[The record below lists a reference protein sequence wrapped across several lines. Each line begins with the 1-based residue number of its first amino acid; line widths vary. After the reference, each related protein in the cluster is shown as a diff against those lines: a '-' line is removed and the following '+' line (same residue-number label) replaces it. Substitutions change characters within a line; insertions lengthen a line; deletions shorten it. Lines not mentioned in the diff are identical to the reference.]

1 MPETKIDIPIKN
13 IAKMIDSM
21 NKQEIETLCMLLTK
35 DGKELLKRKTDLELK
50 RVKFLSRNETFNV

>member
-21 NKQEIETLCMLLTK
+21 NKQEIETLYMLLTK
-35 DGKELLKRKTDLELK
+35 EGKKLLKRKRDLELK
-50 RVKFLSRNETFNV
+50 RVKFLSRDETFNV

>member
-21 NKQEIETLCMLLTK
+21 NKQEIETLYMLLTK
-35 DGKELLKRKTDLELK
+35 DGKELLKRKKDLELK
-50 RVKFLSRNETFNV
+50 RVKFLSRDEAFNV

>member
-21 NKQEIETLCMLLTK
+21 NKQEIETLYMLLTK
-35 DGKELLKRKTDLELK
+35 DGKELLKRKKDLELK
-50 RVKFLSRNETFNV
+50 RVKFLSRDETFNV

>member
-21 NKQEIETLCMLLTK
+21 NKQEIETLYLLLTK
-35 DGKELLKRKTDLELK
+35 EDKELLERKKDLELK
-50 RVKFLSRNETFNV
+50 RVKFLRRNETFR